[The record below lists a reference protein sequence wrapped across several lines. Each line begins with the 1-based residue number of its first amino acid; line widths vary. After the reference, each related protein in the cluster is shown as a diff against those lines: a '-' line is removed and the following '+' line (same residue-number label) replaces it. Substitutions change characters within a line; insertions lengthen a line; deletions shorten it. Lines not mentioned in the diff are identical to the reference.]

1 MPNTKKDARECG
13 RLWGRGEIISEIHG
27 DDPGMPRRKKPRRKA
42 LARPLGLRGRKSTR
56 RDRKEPTR

>member
-1 MPNTKKDARECG
+1 MPNTKKDARECA

-27 DDPGMPRRKKPRRKA
+27 DDPGMPRRKA